1 VDGSDPSV
9 EASMGRL
16 SNMSEEDRPVLFF
29 NHPAPDDWSA
39 AVIDRYLRA
48 DRGAAV
54 CGIEAVHGHQGLA
67 KTLAQ
72 WDLATYP
79 GCAPGGLADSVY
91 ERGRP
96 FSMLAHSDFHVHKQ
110 EIEYDFPMGIFNHS
124 LVGVPAGDHSPR
136 AILAGLRAGRTC
148 ASQGFWLKLEDFC
161 VGAGTGGDEV
171 GIGGTW
177 KGTGGGADLRIR
189 LDSEEE
195 IRSLCLIGRLAPGD
209 SSSVLTS
216 FGPQRAGPLQ
226 LEFAVPPGAC
236 SHLRLRVISAR
247 VERPAP
253 GPPGPKGFFTS
264 AILIENA

>member
-1 VDGSDPSV
+1 
-9 EASMGRL
+9 M
-16 SNMSEEDRPVLFF
+16 
-29 NHPAPDDWSA
+29 
-39 AVIDRYLRA
+39 
-48 DRGAAV
+48 
-54 CGIEAVHGHQGLA
+54 HGHQGLA

-110 EIEYDFPMGIFNHS
+110 EIEYDFPMGIFNHN

-189 LDSEEE
+189 LDSEEDPL
-195 IRSLCLIGRLAPGD
+195 SLPDRA
-209 SSSVLTS
+209 
-216 FGPQRAGPLQ
+216 FGAGG
-226 LEFAVPPGAC
+226 FI
-236 SHLRLRVISAR
+236 LRTDLL
-247 VERPAP
+247 RPAAGRTP
-253 GPPGPKGFFTS
+253 AVGVRRAPWC
-264 AILIENA
+264 L